1 MHALRVAFLTA
12 SLVSLNACTPED
24 IAPASPVARPGPHVV
39 PTLPTLPASVVDAP
53 INYAIGPLLRA
64 LEDAVPRRFGDMSQR
79 RNIGGN
85 TRRQVAYAAVRTPF
99 RVTFEDQQVALET
112 TLSYQARG
120 WYRAPLSPDVSA
132 SCGTG
137 DTMPR
142 VTVRLVTT
150 LSLTKEWQIASHS
163 RVASVKPTTETRRDQ
178 CTVTFLNI
186 NVTDHVVGAITGTVA
201 RHLPAVDRRV
211 ARFDMRSRMVRWFG
225 LLQRNIRVTD
235 SLWLQLNPEHVGV
248 GVKAVE
254 LVDSTLVI
262 PVRLTAHPQ
271 LISGLAPPRTIVAL
285 PPLGEPL
292 KDVGDSA
299 RLHIEGLLDYT
310 DATAILQRELG
321 GRRISRFGR
330 YITIDSI
337 RIYPLTDGRVVLALR
352 VGGGVRG
359 DVFLVGTPQIDF
371 ASRALV
377 VPDLDFDV
385 STNDALVRGLTWLK
399 KGDLVMRLR
408 NTARFPLDKVLEE
421 TRQRVEG
428 ALNRDLTTGVHLS
441 GSVRAGRLVDA
452 IVHPHWLVI
461 RAEAAG
467 TLALDVDRP
476 IRGKPKPKATA
487 AP

>member
-1 MHALRVAFLTA
+1 M
-12 SLVSLNACTPED
+12 
-24 IAPASPVARPGPHVV
+24 
-39 PTLPTLPASVVDAP
+39 
-53 INYAIGPLLRA
+53 
-64 LEDAVPRRFGDMSQR
+64 PRTFGDMNAR
-79 RNIGGN
+79 RNLGGSA
-85 TRRQVAYAAVRTPF
+85 RRQVAYAATRTPF
-99 RVTFEDQQVALET
+99 RVTFDEQRVTLET

-142 VTVRLVTT
+142 VTVRIATT
-150 LSLTKEWQIASHS
+150 LALTADWQIASTS
-163 RVASVKPTTETRRDQ
+163 RLASVKPTTTTRRDQ
-178 CTVTFLNI
+178 CTVTIFNI
-186 NVTDHVVGAITGTVA
+186 NVTDHVVGAIGPVVA
-201 RHLPAVDRRV
+201 RRLPAVDRRV
-211 ARFDMRSRMVRWFG
+211 ARFDMRARVTKWFG

-235 SLWLQLNPEHVGV
+235 SLWLQLNPERVGV
-248 GVKAVE
+248 GTISLA
-254 LVDSTLVI
+254 DSMLVI

-271 LISGLAPPRTIVAL
+271 LISGLAPPRTIVPL
-285 PPLGEPL
+285 PPLGAPL

-310 DATAILQRELG
+310 DASGVLQRELG
-321 GRRISRFGR
+321 GRRFSRYGR
-330 YITIDSI
+330 FATIDSV

-359 DVFLVGTPQIDF
+359 HVFLVGTPQIDF
-371 ASRALV
+371 ATRALV

-385 STNDALVRGLTWLK
+385 ATNDALVRGLTWLK
-399 KGDLVMRLR
+399 KGDLVARLR
-408 NTARFPLDKVLEE
+408 SAARFPLDQTLEE

-428 ALNRDLTTGVHLS
+428 ALNRDLTAGVHLS

-476 IRGKPKPKATA
+476 LHAKPKLR
-487 AP
+487 